1 MMGRPV
7 VSLEDK
13 IIKYASPE
21 ALTGCILWSGP
32 TSNGYP
38 RISLH
43 NKEYR
48 VSRYL
53 YKKTYGIFEEHLN
66 VCHTCDNPLC
76 INPDHLFLGTHTE
89 NQQDKFNKNRQA
101 KGVTHGRSKLTN
113 EQATTAKFTSIKPTV
128 LAKEFNCSSTIIRQI
143 RQGKYWKHLEKFNG

>member
-7 VSLEDK
+7 VSLENK
-13 IIKYASPE
+13 ILKYSSPE
-21 ALTGCILWSGP
+21 AITGCILWFGP
-32 TSNGYP
+32 TSRGYP
-38 RISLH
+38 RISLK

-53 YKKTYGIFEEHLN
+53 YQKTHGDFANELN

-76 INPDHLFLGTHTE
+76 VNPDHFFLGTHAE
-89 NQQDKFNKNRQA
+89 NQQDKFDKNRQA
-101 KGVTHGRSKLTN
+101 KGSTHGCSKLTN
-113 EQATTAKFTSIKPTV
+113 EQAIMAKFTTIKPIE
-128 LAKEFNCSSTIIRQI
+128 LAKEFGCSATIIRQI

>member
-7 VSLEDK
+7 VSLENK
-13 IIKYASPE
+13 ILKYSSPE
-21 ALTGCILWSGP
+21 AITGCILWFGP
-32 TSNGYP
+32 TSRGYP
-38 RISLH
+38 RISLK

-53 YKKTYGIFEEHLN
+53 YEKTHGNCINDLN

-76 INPDHLFLGTHTE
+76 VNPDHFFIGTHAD
-89 NQQDKFNKNRQA
+89 NQQDKFDKNRQA
-101 KGVTHGRSKLTN
+101 KGATHGCSKLNN
-113 EQATTAKFTSIKPTV
+113 EQAMMAKFTTIKPTV
-128 LAKEFNCSSTIIRQI
+128 LAKEFNCSATIIRQI

>member
-7 VSLEDK
+7 VSLENK
-13 IIKYASPE
+13 ILKYSSPE
-21 ALTGCILWSGP
+21 AITGCILWFGS
-32 TSNGYP
+32 TSRGYP
-38 RISLH
+38 RISLK

-53 YKKTYGIFEEHLN
+53 YEKTHGNCINDLN

-76 INPDHLFLGTHTE
+76 VNPDHFFLGTHAD
-89 NQQDKFNKNRQA
+89 NQQDKFDKNRQA
-101 KGVTHGRSKLTN
+101 KGATHGCSKLNN
-113 EQATTAKFTSIKPTV
+113 EQAMMAKFTTIKPTV
-128 LAKEFNCSSTIIRQI
+128 LAKEFNCSATIIRQI